1 MKLLRDYRLP
11 PGVPRVNAAGLMYV
25 GDLKVSM
32 LIEDE
37 GMLYEVVSSTL
48 LYAHCTYDMFIIYA
62 RLCSHQMLFFSI
74 QDVMADG
81 SITVS

>member
-11 PGVPRVNAAGLMYV
+11 PGVPRINTAGLMYV

-37 GMLYEVVSSTL
+37 GMLYEV
-48 LYAHCTYDMFIIYA
+48 
-62 RLCSHQMLFFSI
+62 
-74 QDVMADG
+74 DVMADG

>member
-1 MKLLRDYRLP
+1 MKLLRDYKLP

-48 LYAHCTYDMFIIYA
+48 NMHTVPMIDIILTHTINSSFYF
-62 RLCSHQMLFFSI
+62 L